1 MTLGHVLGALH
12 GRGYARPVHM
22 MPSALASAQLALG
35 RYTSAAGASDGLLA
49 LPALL
54 ARGDGRTL
62 LCWRPPLLAAARRP
76 SRPPAC
82 QGAPKAEKPGEKPS
96 SLRRLCSGSPQCSR
110 TGLGRFSK
118 LSSQVELT

>member
-54 ARGDGRTL
+54 ARGDGRTI
-62 LCWRPPLLAAARRP
+62 LCWRPPLLAAATSAVGGGRP
-76 SRPPAC
+76 SRK
-82 QGAPKAEKPGEKPS
+82 GGIPS
-96 SLRRLCSGSPQCSR
+96 FP
-110 TGLGRFSK
+110 FD
-118 LSSQVELT
+118 

>member
-54 ARGDGRTL
+54 ACGDGRTL

-76 SRPPAC
+76 SRPPAKGR
-82 QGAPKAEKPGEKPS
+82 Q
-96 SLRRLCSGSPQCSR
+96 RRRNQ
-110 TGLGRFSK
+110 
-118 LSSQVELT
+118 